1 MLSNVDAQDASKVE
15 ENAKVTLFLANKKC
29 NVDSTR
35 GRTDYVFERIVHSK
49 KSKNDDFILFDIIN

>member
-1 MLSNVDAQDASKVE
+1 MLESRIRCADAIWNNNWMLSNVDAQDASKVK

-35 GRTDYVFERIVHSK
+35 GRTD
-49 KSKNDDFILFDIIN
+49 